1 MGEEKPEDMSKEEAM
16 MLLDAMKAEE
26 AAMREKLRLRLGRPV
41 PVDKDW

>member
-1 MGEEKPEDMSKEEAM
+1 MSKEEAL

-26 AAMREKLRLRLGRPV
+26 AAMREKMRLNLGKQV